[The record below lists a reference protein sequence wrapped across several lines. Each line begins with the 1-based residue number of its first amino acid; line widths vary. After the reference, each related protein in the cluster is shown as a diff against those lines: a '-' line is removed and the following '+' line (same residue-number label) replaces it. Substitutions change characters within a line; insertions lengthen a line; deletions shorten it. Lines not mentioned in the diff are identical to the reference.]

1 MRPPLVPCDDRTP
14 ATGGRR
20 KTHHAPTAQLARLVA
35 DSQQPR
41 CLPRRQRDV
50 EAIQRIP
57 KAVALRFDKG
67 LLARPAV
74 EESQRSVAW
83 LEAAIRRVLEA
94 REIAC
99 GDVVG
104 VAGLPDGFD
113 VDADRVSA

>member
-1 MRPPLVPCDDRTP
+1 MRPPLVLRDDSP
-14 ATGGRR
+14 HETGGRR
-20 KTHHAPTAQLARLVA
+20 KTQHAPTAQLARLVA

-74 EESQRSVAW
+74 EESQRPVAW
-83 LEAAIRRVLEA
+83 LEAALRRVLEA

-99 GDVVG
+99 GHVFGIPD
-104 VAGLPDGFD
+104 LPNGF
-113 VDADRVSA
+113 AFHA

>member
-1 MRPPLVPCDDRTP
+1 MRPPCVPCHDSP
-14 ATGGRR
+14 HEAWGRR

-41 CLPRRQRDV
+41 CLARRQRDV

-57 KAVALRFDKG
+57 KAVALRLDKG
-67 LLARPAV
+67 LLAGPAV
-74 EESQRSVAW
+74 EESQRPVAW
-83 LEAAIRRVLEA
+83 LEATIRRVLEA

-104 VAGLPDGFD
+104 VADLPDGFD